1 MHNEVAYVCAAIG
14 KIYRLDGG
22 KAATDIK
29 EPQTCEVKVTHS
41 FHEDCRYERK
51 KHWSSEFFI
60 KIWCHVQMK
69 YTVWRLS
76 KWTKWSEVQKRTTWW
91 GVSRPF
97 VAVTYFAARAHSHQP
112 CSSPTLS
119 SRMQI
124 HWNNTPTTVSEYL
137 QNQDSSGIWVLQL
150 PAFCISPTLPRP
162 QYINSCLY
170 YVLWISRTKKFS
182 LFCPHSQNS
191 AVCAMYFVDFSQLF
205 VQSMSFV
212 DFRRFEQRLMA
223 FYCWFW
229 WQPHKEICWR
239 QTSKF
244 IPLFFI
250 NESMNEAPSQNTIQA
265 LSATSSLCFTFG
277 IFQDK
282 VKL

>member
-1 MHNEVAYVCAAIG
+1 MTIVG
-14 KIYRLDGG
+14 MKG
-22 KAATDIK
+22 
-29 EPQTCEVKVTHS
+29 
-41 FHEDCRYERK
+41 K

-60 KIWCHVQMK
+60 KIWCHVQIK

-119 SRMQI
+119 SRIQI

-170 YVLWISRTKKFS
+170 YVLWISRTKMFS
-182 LFCPHSQNS
+182 LFVLIHIT
-191 AVCAMYFVDFSQLF
+191 QLF
-205 VQSMSFV
+205 VQCIS
-212 DFRRFEQRLMA
+212 
-223 FYCWFW
+223 W
-229 WQPHKEICWR
+229 
-239 QTSKF
+239 TSVSC
-244 IPLFFI
+244 LC
-250 NESMNEAPSQNTIQA
+250 NQC
-265 LSATSSLCFTFG
+265 LS
-277 IFQDK
+277 
-282 VKL
+282 